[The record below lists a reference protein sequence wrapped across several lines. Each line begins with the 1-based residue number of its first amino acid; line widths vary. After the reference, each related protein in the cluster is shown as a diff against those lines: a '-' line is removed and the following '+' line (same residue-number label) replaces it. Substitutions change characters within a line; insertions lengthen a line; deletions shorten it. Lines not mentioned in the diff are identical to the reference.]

1 MTITVM
7 QTLAAAKPAG
17 GAAVNQILIANAM
30 ALTASGALYWLVM
43 GHRSGR
49 RTHLARAAAFAEERS
64 GLPGWAALPLG
75 VAMASLL
82 VALLGMY
89 WDISL
94 HIDQGRDPGPL
105 ANPAH
110 YLILGGL
117 FGIFSA
123 GFIAIALPKER
134 VSDTAVR
141 INRGWYASLGGVL
154 MMATSGFALLGFPI
168 DDMWHRLFG
177 QDVTLWG
184 PTHLMLIG
192 GAGLTLIGMIVLIV
206 EGMRARPDAPA
217 ARGSRAYVQKSM
229 AVGGLLIGLSTF
241 QGEFDFGVP
250 QFQMIFQPML
260 IALAAAVALVC
271 ARLWIGRGGA
281 LAAATFFILVR
292 GAVALIVHQVFG
304 QTTPAMPLYLAEA
317 ACVELAAL
325 AFVRRPFVLGAVSGL
340 AIGTVGFAAEY
351 GWTQVVYTLPWNSH
365 LLPAGLI
372 VAAIAGLAGGTLGA
386 LMGMALR
393 GELPSVRVARTAA
406 LVSLLAIAGLTA
418 NGLITTVPQGYGAK
432 VQLTDVK
439 PGPDREVSARV
450 RIHPAAA
457 AADARWLN
465 VTSWQGGGLV
475 VDRLKKAGGDGVYRT
490 TVPIPV
496 NGDWKATVRMQVGRS
511 ILGLPVYFPPDPAIP
526 APKVAAPASFDRA
539 FVKDKQ
545 LLQREQK
552 KGVPGWLTTVAPL
565 VVLAIA
571 IALITILSL
580 GLARVG
586 RTRPPESIERPR
598 RKPRAA
604 AVPGPPRTA

>member
-1 MTITVM
+1 MTSASLS
-7 QTLAAAKPAG
+7 TLAAANPAG
-17 GAAVNQILIANAM
+17 GAAIGQILIANAM
-30 ALTASGALYWLVM
+30 ALIASAALYWLVM

-49 RTHLARAAAFAEERS
+49 RTHLARAAAFAEQRS
-64 GLPGWAALPLG
+64 GLPGWAALPLA
-75 VAMASLL
+75 VAMVSLL

-110 YLILGGL
+110 YLILAGL

-123 GFIAIALPKER
+123 GFIAIALPKEQ

-154 MMATSGFALLGFPI
+154 MMATSGFALLGFPL

-206 EGMRARPDAPA
+206 EGLRARPDALA
-217 ARGSRAYVQKSM
+217 SRGARGYLTKSM
-229 AVGGLLIGLSTF
+229 AAGGLLIGLSTF

-250 QFQMIFQPML
+250 QFQMIFQPIL
-260 IALAAAVALVC
+260 IALAAAIALVC

-281 LAAATFFILVR
+281 FAAAAFFILVR

-317 ACVELAAL
+317 ACVEVAAL
-325 AFVRRPFVLGAVSGL
+325 AFLRRPLVLGVVAGG
-340 AIGTVGFAAEY
+340 AIGTVGFASEY
-351 GWTQVVYTLPWNSH
+351 GWTHVVYTLPWNSH
-365 LLPAGLI
+365 LLPEGLI
-372 VAAIAGLAGGTLGA
+372 VAMIAGVAGGTLGA
-386 LMGMALR
+386 LMAMALR
-393 GELPSVRVARTAA
+393 GELPGVRVARTAA
-406 LVSLLAIAGLTA
+406 LVALLAIAGLTA
-418 NGLITTVPQGYGAK
+418 NGLLTTVPQGYGGA
-432 VQLTDVK
+432 VRLTDVK
-439 PGPDREVSARV
+439 PGPDREVSARIKV
-450 RIHPAAA
+450 HPASA
-457 AADARWLN
+457 AADAKWLN

-475 VDRLKKAGGDGVYRT
+475 VDRLKSLGGGRYRT

-496 NGDWKATVRMQVGRS
+496 NGDWKATVRLQTGRS
-511 ILGLPVYFPPDPAIP
+511 VLGLPIYFPSDPAIP
-526 APKVAAPASFDRA
+526 APRVVVPAHFDRS
-539 FVKDKQ
+539 FVRDKQ

-552 KGVPGWLTTVAPL
+552 KGVPSWLTPVAPL
-565 VVLAIA
+565 IVLAIA
-571 IALITILSL
+571 LSLLAILSV
-580 GLARVG
+580 GLARIG
-586 RTRPPESIERPR
+586 RPGQPRDPEPHRQAKPAPLPGAARP
-598 RKPRAA
+598 A
-604 AVPGPPRTA
+604 